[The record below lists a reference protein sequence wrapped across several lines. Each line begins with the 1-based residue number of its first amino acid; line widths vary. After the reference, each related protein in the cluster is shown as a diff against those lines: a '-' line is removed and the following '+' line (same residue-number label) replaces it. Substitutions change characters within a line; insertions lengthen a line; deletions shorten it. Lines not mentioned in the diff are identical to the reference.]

1 MKMRILLTGFLILFV
16 VSFSYSQTER
26 LDYKKVDYITVENGS
41 EQEFLEKAKGAMSS
55 AYQQLVD
62 GGEIKSWRLYKVNYP
77 GGERSNYNFINVVT
91 AEDIRSF
98 ENNFSNISAMY
109 FLPDTEEASNL
120 LGMASYLELHASEI
134 WQVRSLI
141 PTDTLQDTKPSPYMT
156 MDYMNVAQGRGLE
169 YLMLEDE
176 VAMPLH
182 KERIDRDN
190 MKGWEVYS
198 LILPGGTE
206 YGYNYATGNY
216 FDHIEDVEFG
226 FTQELIKQTM
236 PGTDVADLL
245 ETIYETRDLVK
256 SELWELITYT
266 K

>member
-1 MKMRILLTGFLILFV
+1 MKKRILLTGFLILFV

-62 GGEIKSWRLYKVNYP
+62 EGDIKSWRLYKVNYP
-77 GGERSNYNFINVVT
+77 GGERSKYNYVSVVT
-91 AEDIRSF
+91 VGDMHSF
-98 ENNFSNISAMY
+98 QENFSNISALY
-109 FLPDTEEASNL
+109 FLPDTKDAKRLSNL
-120 LGMASYLELHASEI
+120 TSMLDIYASEI
-134 WQVRSLI
+134 WKVRSLI
-141 PTDTLQDTKPSPYMT
+141 PTDSLPDTTPSRYMT
-156 MDYMNVAQGRGLE
+156 MDFMNVAQGRGLE

-182 KERIDRDN
+182 KERINRDN
-190 MKGWEVYS
+190 MMGWEVYS

-216 FDHIEDVEFG
+216 FDQIEDVEFG

-236 PGTDVADLL
+236 PGTDVAELL
-245 ETIYETRDLVK
+245 DTIYETRDLVK

>member
-1 MKMRILLTGFLILFV
+1 MKKRILSTCFFLFFI

-26 LDYKKVDYITVENGS
+26 LDYKKIDYISVKDGNDE
-41 EQEFLEKAKGAMSS
+41 EFLNAVKGAMSS
-55 AYQQLVD
+55 AYQSLIES
-62 GGEIKSWRLYKVNYP
+62 GEIKSWQIYKVSFP
-77 GGERSNYNFINVVT
+77 GGERSKYNYVNIVT

-98 ENNFSNISAMY
+98 EDEFSTISSTFFIPNSYNGSDLNNLDEIVD
-109 FLPDTEEASNL
+109 LQ
-120 LGMASYLELHASEI
+120 ASEI
-134 WQVRSLI
+134 WKVRSMI
-141 PTDTLQDTKPSPYMT
+141 SPEKENSVKPSRYMA

-182 KERIDRDN
+182 RARIEQDD
-190 MKGWEVYS
+190 MTGWEVYS

-206 YGYNYATGNY
+206 YGYNFATGNY
-216 FDHIEDVEFG
+216 FDHIEDIEFG

-245 ETIYETRDLVK
+245 NTIYETRDLVK
-256 SELWELITYT
+256 SEMWELVTYR
-266 K
+266 

>member
-1 MKMRILLTGFLILFV
+1 MKKRILSTCLLLLFI
-16 VSFSYSQTER
+16 VSYSYSQTER
-26 LDYKKVDYITVENGS
+26 LDYKKVDYIKVENGNDR
-41 EQEFLEKAKGAMSS
+41 EFLNTVKGAMSS
-55 AYQQLVD
+55 AYQKLID
-62 GGEIKSWRLYKVNYP
+62 SGDIKSWRVYKVNFP
-77 GGERSNYNFINVVT
+77 GGEKSNYNYVNIVT
-91 AEDIRSF
+91 TEDIRSF
-98 ENNFSNISAMY
+98 EDNFSNISSLFFVPKSAESNG
-109 FLPDTEEASNL
+109 LGGLASIVDL
-120 LGMASYLELHASEI
+120 QASEI
-134 WQVRSLI
+134 WKVRSLI
-141 PTDTLQDTKPSPYMT
+141 PGDTTQADEPSRYMT
-156 MDYMNVAQGRGLE
+156 MDYMDVAQGRGLE

-182 KERIDRDN
+182 KERISRDN

-245 ETIYETRDLVK
+245 KTIYETRDLVK
-256 SELWELITYT
+256 SELWELITY

>member
-1 MKMRILLTGFLILFV
+1 MKNRIFATLFLLFFI

-26 LDYKKVDYITVENGS
+26 LDYKKIDYISVENGND
-41 EQEFLEKAKGAMSS
+41 QEFLNTVKGAMSS
-55 AYQQLVD
+55 AYQSLIESGD
-62 GGEIKSWRLYKVNYP
+62 IKSWQLYKVNFP
-77 GGERSNYNFINVVT
+77 GGEKSNYNYVNVVT
-91 AEDIRSF
+91 SEDIRSF
-98 ENNFSNISAMY
+98 EDNFSNIASLY
-109 FLPDTEEASNL
+109 FVPSSSN
-120 LGMASYLELHASEI
+120 SDELTNLAGIVDLRASEI
-134 WQVRSLI
+134 WKVRSLI
-141 PTDTLQDTKPSPYMT
+141 TNGDEGSAEPSRFMT
-156 MDYMNVAQGRGLE
+156 MDYMDVAQGRGLE

-182 KERIDRDN
+182 KERISRDN
-190 MKGWEVYS
+190 MTGWEVYS

-206 YGYNYATGNY
+206 YGYNFATGNY

-256 SELWELITYT
+256 SELWELITY
-266 K
+266 KQ